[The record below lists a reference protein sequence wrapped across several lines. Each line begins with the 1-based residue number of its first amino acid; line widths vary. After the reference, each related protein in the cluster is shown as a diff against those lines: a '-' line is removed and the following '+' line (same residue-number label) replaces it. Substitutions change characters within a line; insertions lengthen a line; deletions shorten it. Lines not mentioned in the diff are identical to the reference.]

1 MRSSS
6 SELPTAAHMNGMT
19 LMITRNP
26 QQDSAPFLDRLL
38 TIDEVSDYLQTPK
51 STLYSLRSDGRGPLS
66 RRVGRSL
73 RYRRA
78 DVESW
83 LDSLPTETAR
93 NR

>member
-1 MRSSS
+1 
-6 SELPTAAHMNGMT
+6 MNGMT

-26 QQDSAPFLDRLL
+26 QQDSALFLDRLL
-38 TIDEVSDYLQTPK
+38 TIDEVADYLQTPK